1 MLEGYFGNNA
11 HEKEFQRLLAVAAA
25 LEIAKSAVGAGNGIS
40 GARTE
45 YDLQSVA
52 KEIGPLA
59 DAIQEAL
66 APRNGH

>member
-1 MLEGYFGNNA
+1 MMLAGYFDDNDTPQN
-11 HEKEFQRLLAVAAA
+11 KQRLLAVAAA

-52 KEIGPLA
+52 REIGPLA
-59 DAIQEAL
+59 DAIQQAL
-66 APRNGH
+66 TPGN

>member
-1 MLEGYFGNNA
+1 MVLEGYFDDTDAVQN
-11 HEKEFQRLLAVAAA
+11 KQRLLAVAAA

-52 KEIGPLA
+52 REIGPLA

-66 APRNGH
+66 APRS

>member
-1 MLEGYFGNNA
+1 MVLEGYFDDTDAVQN
-11 HEKEFQRLLAVAAA
+11 KQRLLAVAAA

-52 KEIGPLA
+52 REIGPLA

-66 APRNGH
+66 APRR

>member
-1 MLEGYFGNNA
+1 MLEGYFDDTDAVQN
-11 HEKEFQRLLAVAAA
+11 KQRLLAVAAA

-52 KEIGPLA
+52 REIGPLA

-66 APRNGH
+66 APRR

>member
-1 MLEGYFGNNA
+1 MVLEGYFDDTDAVQN
-11 HEKEFQRLLAVAAA
+11 KQRQLAVAAA

-52 KEIGPLA
+52 REIGPLA

-66 APRNGH
+66 APRS

>member
-1 MLEGYFGNNA
+1 MMLEGYFGEQDTEQNR
-11 HEKEFQRLLAVAAA
+11 QRLLAVAAA
-25 LEIAKSAVGAGNGIS
+25 LEIAKASVGAGNGMS

-59 DAIQEAL
+59 DAIQAAL
-66 APRNGH
+66 KSGS

>member
-1 MLEGYFGNNA
+1 MLEGYFDDTDAVQN
-11 HEKEFQRLLAVAAA
+11 KQRLLAVAAA

-52 KEIGPLA
+52 REIGPLA

-66 APRNGH
+66 APRS